1 MSIWTL
7 IRSIKESLLH
17 SPSSPPQSSIKAKP
31 AKHIQQ
37 TVPSKQATFQA
48 LPASHAATSRVVLKD
63 DSSSAPQSK
72 ASPRPAPLPSQPIA
86 EETFSPGAYSPFV
99 GAEVDDGEIQCR
111 CTPEIPDIDDD
122 AIFIDIGIDFGTR
135 YTKICFQNRDEK
147 EPRIVTFDYGNPC
160 LDQALML
167 SQIAILER
175 GEILTGLTS
184 KEWENSQWPIKTKIN
199 FIKMHLAALDIPQ
212 SETAWLPS
220 IKECDK
226 PENVENLSA
235 YFLSRLI
242 VRSRNWIQSTYP
254 DLFKN
259 RSATWSLQVGAPVEY
274 WKGPAID
281 RFEYVLKL
289 AWALSFTSLV
299 REANLITL
307 SQLNDCMV
315 TIRRWVER
323 NPDLDCS
330 AKPEIAGA
338 VWSHIRA
345 TGSKEGFFLLFDVG
359 EGTIEGAAFRFFRE
373 DGENKI
379 SFYSGFVK
387 PLGVAALTHQ
397 LSQELNLDYDV
408 MINQVLAFSSK
419 DNTNQFPSIKAS
431 QTRKRLQQL
440 VGQVVMRGCRLYRQI
455 HPYMWKE
462 EIGPKLGIFVGGG
475 GGQIP
480 FYRDAITSTYTDF
493 NHHRADIK
501 PYDLRAIPIP
511 TKLTMSKLEKNVFNR
526 FAIAYGLSIPYG
538 EFPDFDFP
546 DASDIP
552 PSRWRFVMPDDY
564 EDSKDFC

>member
-7 IRSIKESLLH
+7 LRSIKESLLH
-17 SPSSPPQSSIKAKP
+17 SSTAPPQPSAPKTKTAKYAQVTP
-31 AKHIQQ
+31 
-37 TVPSKQATFQA
+37 PKQATPQA
-48 LPASHAATSRVVLKD
+48 PVSSHAATPTAAVKN
-63 DSSSAPQSK
+63 DSSPAPQSK
-72 ASPRPAPLPSQPIA
+72 AIPKLAPLPPQPIA
-86 EETFSPGAYSPFV
+86 TETFPPGVYTPFV
-99 GAEVDDGEIQCR
+99 GVEIDSKGIQCR

-147 EPRIVTFDYGNPC
+147 EPRVVTFDYGSPC
-160 LDQALML
+160 LDQALIL

-199 FIKMHLAALDIPQ
+199 FIKMYLAALDIPQ
-212 SETAWLPS
+212 SETDWPPN
-220 IKECDK
+220 IKECDE
-226 PENVENLSA
+226 PEKVENLAA

-242 VRSRNWIQSTYP
+242 VRSRNWVKSTYP

-274 WKGPAID
+274 WQGPAID

-289 AWALSFTSLV
+289 AWALSFTSLG
-299 REANLITL
+299 READLITL

-315 TIRRWVER
+315 TIRDWVR
-323 NPDLDCS
+323 QNPDLDCS

-345 TGSKEGFFLLFDVG
+345 TGSKEGFFILFDVG

-373 DGENKI
+373 DGEKKI

-397 LSQELNLDYDV
+397 LSQELGREYNV
-408 MINQVLAFSSK
+408 MRKQLLAFSSQDK
-419 DNTNQFPSIKAS
+419 TDQFPSIKVS

-440 VGQVVMRGCRLYRQI
+440 VGQVVMRGCGLYKKI
-455 HPYMWKE
+455 HPYGWKE
-462 EIGPKLGIFVGGG
+462 EVGPKLGIFVGGG
-475 GGQIP
+475 GGQIS
-480 FYRDAITSTYTDF
+480 FYRDAIMSTYVDF
-493 NHHRADIK
+493 NHNRAGIK
-501 PYDLRAIPIP
+501 PYDLRSIPVP
-511 TKLTMSKLEKNVFNR
+511 AKLTMSKLERNVFNR

-538 EFPDFDFP
+538 EFPEFDFP

-552 PSRWRFVMPDDY
+552 PSRWEPVKPDNH
-564 EDSKDFC
+564 EDGKDW